1 MHELCE
7 NSLTE
12 RPDSDNII
20 IDFRSII
27 KRQRQERVR
36 RMARPMKK
44 TPEEWKKEILDA
56 AELLFLSKGYEETS
70 VSDIMQKAGG
80 AKGLFYRFFESKEEA
95 AHALGDRMFLE
106 NNPFDAVRGHS
117 EWNGLR
123 KIRELLAQNQA
134 DGKRNEINI
143 QAEGILKDPRILA
156 AAVAANRR
164 VLVPLWRELLE
175 EGIRDGSIH
184 TEYVKELS
192 ELLPL
197 LNFWFLPSV
206 FPASAEEIRHKY
218 RFAAELLS
226 AAGLLILEG
235 ETAAF
240 AEDVIE
246 RLSRREE

>member
-80 AKGLFYRFFESKEEA
+80 AKGLFYRFFESKEE
-95 AHALGDRMFLE
+95 DR
-106 NNPFDAVRGHS
+106 
-117 EWNGLR
+117 
-123 KIRELLAQNQA
+123 K
-134 DGKRNEINI
+134 
-143 QAEGILKDPRILA
+143 
-156 AAVAANRR
+156 
-164 VLVPLWRELLE
+164 
-175 EGIRDGSIH
+175 
-184 TEYVKELS
+184 
-192 ELLPL
+192 
-197 LNFWFLPSV
+197 SV
-206 FPASAEEIRHKY
+206 
-218 RFAAELLS
+218 
-226 AAGLLILEG
+226 
-235 ETAAF
+235 
-240 AEDVIE
+240 V
-246 RLSRREE
+246 